1 MMYMALV
8 RSRID
13 YACFLYSHAAHS
25 HLSKLDRVQY
35 EAIRIIIG
43 NMRCTPLGNLEA
55 EAHILPLDL
64 RRRQMALNY
73 FGKAY
78 RIQGHP
84 VRELYVGYHNY
95 EFYNHRPHNLP
106 VVGRVRNTVIESN
119 IPISR
124 LEKFNMSDL
133 YIPNKAKVRYSLL
146 KNKSTYPEYM
156 FKADFQELITNEYS
170 SYVQIYT
177 DGSKINGECGCAV
190 FVDVDPP
197 IIVKKRLPPTC
208 SIFNAELYALSEA
221 LKLVQESNSND
232 FVIFSDSHSTL
243 QFLDNP
249 KMDHHI
255 KIRIINILNS
265 LNKNIVMEW
274 VPGHSSIE
282 GNCTV
287 DIAAKQATTLNFI
300 ENLPISYGDY
310 KSIVLQYIFRQWQ
323 MRWSLTGRC
332 RLKKFKPILGDWKSA
347 YRDSRKEEKVLSR
360 LRTGSCYFVWQS
372 HINPPGGIDFCANC
386 NSEVTIAHLL
396 LHCPKFRQSR
406 IRLINYLNC
415 KNLPF
420 TEENLLNDQFPH
432 GLLFLFLKETN
443 YYKKI

>member
-1 MMYMALV
+1 MKIGDILSQAFNLDNGLPQGSVLSCILFTLVINSIFDELEEVSKSLFCDDGLFWAVGGDLPTVINTMQRALDRLDEWCTYNGPKISILKTTFGIFTKNTGYIEPQLFFRGTPLQLNDKVKYLGVIFDKGLTWKAHIDDLVERCQQPLNMMRVVSRRDWGGDRTSLKMMYKALV

-13 YACFLYSHAAHS
+13 YAYFLYSHAAHS
-25 HLSKLDRVQY
+25 HLLKLDRVQY

-221 LKLVQESNSND
+221 LKLV
-232 FVIFSDSHSTL
+232 
-243 QFLDNP
+243 
-249 KMDHHI
+249 
-255 KIRIINILNS
+255 
-265 LNKNIVMEW
+265 
-274 VPGHSSIE
+274 
-282 GNCTV
+282 
-287 DIAAKQATTLNFI
+287 
-300 ENLPISYGDY
+300 
-310 KSIVLQYIFRQWQ
+310 
-323 MRWSLTGRC
+323 
-332 RLKKFKPILGDWKSA
+332 
-347 YRDSRKEEKVLSR
+347 
-360 LRTGSCYFVWQS
+360 
-372 HINPPGGIDFCANC
+372 
-386 NSEVTIAHLL
+386 
-396 LHCPKFRQSR
+396 
-406 IRLINYLNC
+406 
-415 KNLPF
+415 
-420 TEENLLNDQFPH
+420 
-432 GLLFLFLKETN
+432 
-443 YYKKI
+443 